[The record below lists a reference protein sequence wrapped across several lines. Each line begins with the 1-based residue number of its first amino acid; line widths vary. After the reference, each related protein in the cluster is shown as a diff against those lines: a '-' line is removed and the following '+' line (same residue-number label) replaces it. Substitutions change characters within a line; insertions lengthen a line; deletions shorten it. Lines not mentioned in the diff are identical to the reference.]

1 MACALEVDSTSNDV
15 FDLYFFGNGE
25 VGMFGTVTGI
35 PWQDQDRQTSGR
47 VQDSSTYYWNQE
59 LRQAMVNAVNT
70 WTTAIA
76 TPYDYEKHSRK
87 LRIGFFLDYGIH
99 GGAGFTT
106 LSLYDQLYIAQHNII
121 RDLADQE
128 SCVIV
133 GRCADYVL
141 EDREDTLH
149 VLIYADDDYRA
160 ERIVRLYGERDLP
173 IAKRMKKKD
182 SQRESYYR
190 HYTNREWGDYKNYA
204 VCLNT
209 AQVDEDTCVELIV
222 NLFNK

>member
-1 MACALEVDSTSNDV
+1 MSKRVITISRQFGSGGHSIGKKLAERLGVPLYDNELVTKIAEKSGFDVSFIKENSEKTSRGTG
-15 FDLYFFGNGE
+15 YFMDF
-25 VGMFGTVTGI
+25 
-35 PWQDQDRQTSGR
+35 
-47 VQDSSTYYWNQE
+47 
-59 LRQAMVNAVNT
+59 
-70 WTTAIA
+70 
-76 TPYDYEKHSRK
+76 
-87 LRIGFFLDYGIH
+87 GIH

-121 RDLADQE
+121 RELAEQE

-160 ERIVRLYGERDLP
+160 ERIVRLYGERDIP

-182 SQRESYYR
+182 SRRESYYR

-209 AQVDEDTCVELIV
+209 AQVDEDTCVDLIC

>member
-1 MACALEVDSTSNDV
+1 MSKRVITISRQFGSGGHSIGKKLADRLGVPLYDNELVTKIAEKSGFDVSFIKENSEKTSR
-15 FDLYFFGNGE
+15 
-25 VGMFGTVTGI
+25 GTG
-35 PWQDQDRQTSGR
+35 
-47 VQDSSTYYWNQE
+47 Y
-59 LRQAMVNAVNT
+59 
-70 WTTAIA
+70 
-76 TPYDYEKHSRK
+76 
-87 LRIGFFLDYGIH
+87 FLDYGIH

-121 RDLADQE
+121 RDLAEQE

-149 VLIYADDDYRA
+149 VLIYADDSYRA
-160 ERIVRLYGERDLP
+160 ERILRLYGERDIP

-182 SQRESYYR
+182 GQRESYYR

-209 AQVDEDTCVELIV
+209 ALVDEDTCVDLICD
-222 NLFNK
+222 LFNK

>member
-1 MACALEVDSTSNDV
+1 MSKRVITISRQFGSGGHSIGKKLAERLGVPLYDNELVTKIAEKSGFDVSFIKENSEKTSRASG
-15 FDLYFFGNGE
+15 YFMDF
-25 VGMFGTVTGI
+25 
-35 PWQDQDRQTSGR
+35 
-47 VQDSSTYYWNQE
+47 
-59 LRQAMVNAVNT
+59 
-70 WTTAIA
+70 
-76 TPYDYEKHSRK
+76 
-87 LRIGFFLDYGIH
+87 GIH

-121 RDLADQE
+121 RELAEQE

-160 ERIVRLYGERDLP
+160 ERIVRLYGERDIP

-182 SQRESYYR
+182 SRRESYYR

-209 AQVDEDTCVELIV
+209 AQVDEDTCVDLIV
-222 NLFNK
+222 DLFNK

>member
-1 MACALEVDSTSNDV
+1 MSKRVITISRQFGSGGHSIGKKLAERLGVPLYDNELVTKIAEKSGFDVSFIKENSEKTSRGTG
-15 FDLYFFGNGE
+15 YFMDF
-25 VGMFGTVTGI
+25 
-35 PWQDQDRQTSGR
+35 
-47 VQDSSTYYWNQE
+47 
-59 LRQAMVNAVNT
+59 
-70 WTTAIA
+70 
-76 TPYDYEKHSRK
+76 
-87 LRIGFFLDYGIH
+87 GIH

-121 RDLADQE
+121 RELAEQE

-160 ERIVRLYGERDLP
+160 ERIVRLYGERDVP

-182 SQRESYYR
+182 SRRESYYR

-209 AQVDEDTCVELIV
+209 AQVDEDTCVDLIC

>member
-1 MACALEVDSTSNDV
+1 MSKRVITISRQFGSGGHSIGKKLAERLGVPLYDNELVTKIAEKSGFDVSFIKENSEKTSR
-15 FDLYFFGNGE
+15 
-25 VGMFGTVTGI
+25 GT
-35 PWQDQDRQTSGR
+35 
-47 VQDSSTYYWNQE
+47 
-59 LRQAMVNAVNT
+59 
-70 WTTAIA
+70 
-76 TPYDYEKHSRK
+76 
-87 LRIGFFLDYGIH
+87 GFFLDYGIH

-121 RDLADQE
+121 RALPDQE

-141 EDREDTLH
+141 EDREDTLQ

-209 AQVDEDTCVELIV
+209 AQVDEDTCVDLIV

>member
-1 MACALEVDSTSNDV
+1 MSKRIITISRQFGSGGHSIGKKLADRLGVPLYDNELVTKIAEKSGFDVSFIKENSEKTSR
-15 FDLYFFGNGE
+15 
-25 VGMFGTVTGI
+25 GT
-35 PWQDQDRQTSGR
+35 
-47 VQDSSTYYWNQE
+47 
-59 LRQAMVNAVNT
+59 
-70 WTTAIA
+70 
-76 TPYDYEKHSRK
+76 
-87 LRIGFFLDYGIH
+87 GFFLDYGIH

-121 RDLADQE
+121 RELAEQE

-160 ERIVRLYGERDLP
+160 ERIVRLYGERDIP

-182 SQRESYYR
+182 NQRESYYR

-209 AQVDEDTCVELIV
+209 AQVDEDTCVELIC

>member
-1 MACALEVDSTSNDV
+1 MSKRVITISRQFGSGGHSIGKKLAERLGVPLYDNELVTKIAEKSGFDVSFIKENSEKTSR
-15 FDLYFFGNGE
+15 
-25 VGMFGTVTGI
+25 GT
-35 PWQDQDRQTSGR
+35 
-47 VQDSSTYYWNQE
+47 
-59 LRQAMVNAVNT
+59 
-70 WTTAIA
+70 
-76 TPYDYEKHSRK
+76 
-87 LRIGFFLDYGIH
+87 GFFLDYGIH

-209 AQVDEDTCVELIV
+209 AQVDEDTCVDLICD
-222 NLFNK
+222 LFNK

>member
-1 MACALEVDSTSNDV
+1 MSKRVITISRQFGSGGHSIGKKLAERLGVPLYDNELVTKIAEKSGFDVSFIKENSEKTSR
-15 FDLYFFGNGE
+15 
-25 VGMFGTVTGI
+25 GT
-35 PWQDQDRQTSGR
+35 
-47 VQDSSTYYWNQE
+47 
-59 LRQAMVNAVNT
+59 
-70 WTTAIA
+70 
-76 TPYDYEKHSRK
+76 
-87 LRIGFFLDYGIH
+87 GFFLDYGIH

-160 ERIVRLYGERDLP
+160 ERIVRLYGERDIP

-209 AQVDEDTCVELIV
+209 AQVDEDTCVELICD
-222 NLFNK
+222 LFNK

>member
-1 MACALEVDSTSNDV
+1 MSKRVITISRQFGSGGHSIGKKLAERLGVPLYDNELVTKIAEKSGFDVSFIKENSEKTSR
-15 FDLYFFGNGE
+15 
-25 VGMFGTVTGI
+25 GT
-35 PWQDQDRQTSGR
+35 
-47 VQDSSTYYWNQE
+47 
-59 LRQAMVNAVNT
+59 
-70 WTTAIA
+70 
-76 TPYDYEKHSRK
+76 
-87 LRIGFFLDYGIH
+87 GFFLDYGIH

-209 AQVDEDTCVELIV
+209 AQVDEDTCVDLIV

>member
-1 MACALEVDSTSNDV
+1 MSKRVITISRQFGSGGHSIGKKLADRLGVPLYDNELVTKIAEKSGFDVSFIKENSEKTSR
-15 FDLYFFGNGE
+15 
-25 VGMFGTVTGI
+25 GT
-35 PWQDQDRQTSGR
+35 
-47 VQDSSTYYWNQE
+47 
-59 LRQAMVNAVNT
+59 
-70 WTTAIA
+70 
-76 TPYDYEKHSRK
+76 
-87 LRIGFFLDYGIH
+87 GFFLDYGIH

-121 RDLADQE
+121 RELAEQE

-160 ERIVRLYGERDLP
+160 ERIVRLYGERDIP

-182 SQRESYYR
+182 SRRESYYR
-190 HYTNREWGDYKNYA
+190 HYTNREGGDYKNYA

-209 AQVDEDTCVELIV
+209 AQVDEDTCVDLIV

>member
-1 MACALEVDSTSNDV
+1 MSKRIITISRQFGSGGHSIGKKLAERLGVPLYDNELVTKIAEKSGFDVSFIKENSEKTSRGTG
-15 FDLYFFGNGE
+15 YFMDF
-25 VGMFGTVTGI
+25 
-35 PWQDQDRQTSGR
+35 
-47 VQDSSTYYWNQE
+47 
-59 LRQAMVNAVNT
+59 
-70 WTTAIA
+70 
-76 TPYDYEKHSRK
+76 
-87 LRIGFFLDYGIH
+87 GIH

-121 RDLADQE
+121 RELAEQE

-160 ERIVRLYGERDLP
+160 ERIVRLYGERDIP

-182 SQRESYYR
+182 SRRESYYR

-209 AQVDEDTCVELIV
+209 AQVDEDTCVDLIC